1 MRFKDNRAASFAVIA
16 GVYAMAAA
24 VGVLCYR
31 AFPFEPW
38 LKLLLAD
45 VVATAVTY
53 IFSVIFKNASVYDP
67 YWSVQPIVITVAFAI
82 DRQLNAVHI
91 LLLVA
96 VCFWGVRLTANWA
109 YTFKGLNHQDW
120 RYTSIKQKTGR
131 LYQPVNFLGIH
142 LFPTLVVYACILPA
156 VFAFVCPVQIN
167 VGTVIFTAVSLGAAV
182 LQGVAD
188 IQMHKYRKNRNGNFI
203 RNGLWK
209 YSRHPNYLGEILMW
223 WGVGLACVC
232 AMPDKWYLLVGA
244 LVNNLMFL
252 FVSVPLAEGRQGKKE
267 GFEEYKKQTRM
278 FLPIKKF
285 KTK

>member
-31 AFPFEPW
+31 VFPFEPW

-67 YWSVQPIVITVAFAI
+67 YWSVQPIVIIVAFAI
-82 DRQLNAVHI
+82 GRQLNAVHI

-167 VGTVIFTAVSLGAAV
+167 VGTVIFSAVSLGAAV

-188 IQMHKYRKNRNGNFI
+188 IQMHKYRKNRNGSFI

-278 FLPIKKF
+278 FLPIKKI
-285 KTK
+285 KTQ